1 MNGKKHSDIREDA
14 YYDQLIKQRIGE
26 ALRNQSKE
34 ERLDMAT
41 LEAWVEADRQKRRA
55 RIKRGVSI
63 ACCLL
68 ILCFGTIGIKYA
80 LDYDGS
86 VAVAGKN
93 DDTVNE
99 SGNNVVIKPNEEDAE
114 ANMGVETVVVD
125 EWEGVYDMQS
135 QYSKLRIPQYVPEG
149 YSFAKLTV
157 EASEFVEKFTYLYSD
172 GSNQIEIKQSCGD
185 VDTSVLYEYDRMIDI
200 EDLEIYI
207 KEKDNRAACYS
218 PNDDELI
225 YVYTTCGD
233 DEISKIVSRFK

>member
-114 ANMGVETVVVD
+114 ANTGVREIQCNSMKDVQTLKQKFPNLKTPHYTPD
-125 EWEGVYDMQS
+125 
-135 QYSKLRIPQYVPEG
+135 G
-149 YSFAKLTV
+149 YTFSSLTI
-157 EASEFVEKFTYLYSD
+157 KYSD
-172 GSNQIEIKQSCGD
+172 LMEKYIYTYSNGKNELEIAQVSDVTAAVFSEYNRKIKCDFGEILIIEDKGLMAGCKIENGALFVVAKRCKDEELIEI
-185 VDTSVLYEYDRMIDI
+185 MNHI
-200 EDLEIYI
+200 
-207 KEKDNRAACYS
+207 N
-218 PNDDELI
+218 
-225 YVYTTCGD
+225 
-233 DEISKIVSRFK
+233 